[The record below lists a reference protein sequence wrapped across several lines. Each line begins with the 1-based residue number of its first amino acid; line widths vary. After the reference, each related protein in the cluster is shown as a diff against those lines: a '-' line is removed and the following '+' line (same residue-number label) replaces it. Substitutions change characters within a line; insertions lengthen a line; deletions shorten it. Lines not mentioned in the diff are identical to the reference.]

1 LGSSGQEVVAS
12 SPSTVVNKNQLLA
25 FMRQDLYAVQA
36 SVSMTGEPQAA
47 IVGVVVSERF
57 EVFFDTLADSRKTL
71 NLRRNPAAALL
82 LGPAAAGSERTVQV
96 EGLADEPTGA
106 ELERL
111 LEMYFSRF
119 PDGRERQRWP
129 GITYWRV
136 RPAWVRY
143 SDYSRNP
150 PEVVELT
157 AADLA

>member
-1 LGSSGQEVVAS
+1 
-12 SPSTVVNKNQLLA
+12 
-25 FMRQDLYAVQA
+25 
-36 SVSMTGEPQAA
+36 
-47 IVGVVVSERF
+47 
-57 EVFFDTLADSRKTL
+57 
-71 NLRRNPAAALL
+71 
-82 LGPAAAGSERTVQV
+82 
-96 EGLADEPTGA
+96 
-106 ELERL
+106 
-111 LEMYFSRF
+111 MYFSRF